1 MPAATY
7 TIHEGTFTVEAEVS
21 YDIHPASGDGR
32 WEPRE
37 PAHVE
42 IYAAKLI
49 KSTWRQTINSQ
60 GKLEGRWLTED
71 LGPAPQWVFDLINGD
86 DDFITNLLL
95 DNEPDPD
102 AWRDARIDREL
113 MGD

>member
-1 MPAATY
+1 MPTATY

-21 YDIHPASGDGR
+21 YDIHPASGDG
-32 WEPRE
+32 WNEPHE

-42 IYAAKLI
+42 IYGVKLV
-49 KSTWRQTINSQ
+49 KSVSSLRYNGARLPDIIWTST
-60 GKLEGRWLTED
+60 D
-71 LGPAPQWVFDLINGD
+71 LGPAPQWVVDLIEAD
-86 DDFITNLLL
+86 SDFLSDLLL